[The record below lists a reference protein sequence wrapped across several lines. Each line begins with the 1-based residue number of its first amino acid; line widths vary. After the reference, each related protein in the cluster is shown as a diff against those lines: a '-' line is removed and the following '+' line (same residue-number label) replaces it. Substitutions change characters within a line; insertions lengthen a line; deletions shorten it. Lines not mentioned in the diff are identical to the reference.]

1 MKIDMPVSAPPR
13 VTTADDTTLRAAAQE
28 LEAAFLAEMLKPMGA
43 AKTREAFGGG
53 IGEEQ
58 FGTLLLQ
65 QEARVIVKDG
75 GIGLAQSIFE
85 ALKMKAGLRDE

>member
-1 MKIDMPVSAPPR
+1 MTCWFPPSPT
-13 VTTADDTTLRAAAQE
+13 VTTADDNCAAAQE

-65 QEARVIVKDG
+65 QEARAIVKDG